1 MKIGNPTKLS
11 LIGRILLFCMC
22 LFLLGGC
29 ATVHPNPKLEE
40 VVDLTEVSRKKL
52 NPPDRSD
59 EIFFVMTLS
68 GGGTRAAA
76 LAYGVMEALNQV
88 DIPVQASST
97 RTSAE
102 GTAGHTVLKEVDI
115 MSSVSGGSFTAAY
128 YGLYKDRLFED
139 FKDRFLYRNVQS
151 ALFWRIFNPINWGKF
166 LTTGYGRSNMAADY
180 YDKILFNNAPYGDIL
195 SNDGPMIMVQATDI
209 IDGFNFTFTPYFFSL
224 ICSDLREIPVSFA
237 VTASSSFPGAFNGVS
252 LHNYGGT
259 CGIDT
264 KPWVNAAIATNDPLD
279 NSYQL
284 AKREL
289 AYRDS
294 EKKKYVHLYDGG
306 VSDNLGLRSPF
317 TAILQIER
325 EKRFEE
331 LGLAN
336 TKKVVFIIVNAQIS
350 KSKDNV
356 ILSHL
361 PNTPRTGRSLGAAMT
376 TIMNSGNFDTLFMF
390 KEYLLRAQEQ
400 GTTTEVYPIHIAFEN
415 LEDPAERKF
424 FENVSTAL
432 ALPEETVDKLIEV
445 GGRLLYKN
453 KEFQRLVKDL
463 GGTIGNKQ
471 KVKGM
476 TDSELLETLK

>member
-1 MKIGNPTKLS
+1 MIKGKSHTLQ
-11 LIGRILLFCMC
+11 LTGRIILFVVC
-22 LFLLGGC
+22 LSFLGAC
-29 ATVHPNPKLEE
+29 ATVHPNPQLEE
-40 VVDLTEVSRKKL
+40 AIYLNEVSRKKL

-88 DIPVQASST
+88 EIPAVSPT
-97 RTSAE
+97 INTSAE
-102 GTAGHTVLKEVDI
+102 GNAGHTVLKEVDVI
-115 MSSVSGGSFTAAY
+115 SSVSGGSFTSAY
-128 YGLYKDRLFED
+128 YALHEDRLFED

-180 YDKILFNNAPYGDIL
+180 YDKILFDNATYGDIL
-195 SNDGPMIMVQATDI
+195 VNKGPMIMIQATDI
-209 IDGFNFTFTPYFFSL
+209 IDGFNFTFTPYFFTL
-224 ICSDLREIPVSFA
+224 ICSDLRGIPVSFA

-259 CGIDT
+259 CGIDAD
-264 KPWVNAAIATNDPLD
+264 PWVYEAIAKNDPLD

-284 AKREL
+284 ARREL
-289 AYRDS
+289 AYRNS
-294 EKKKYVHLYDGG
+294 EEKKYVHLYDGG

-317 TAILQIER
+317 TALLQLGR
-325 EKRFEE
+325 QKKFED
-331 LGLAN
+331 LGLGK
-336 TKKVVFIIVNAQIS
+336 TKKVIFIIVNAQIS
-350 KSKDNV
+350 KSKDNI

-390 KEYLLRAQEQ
+390 KEYLMRAKEK
-400 GTTTEVYPIHIAFEN
+400 GTTADVYAIHLAFEN
-415 LEDPAERKF
+415 LEDPEEREF
-424 FENVSTAL
+424 YQNVSTAL

-463 GGTIGNKQ
+463 GGTILDRQ
-471 KVKGM
+471 
-476 TDSELLETLK
+476 

>member
-1 MKIGNPTKLS
+1 MKKENSNIQQPIGK
-11 LIGRILLFCMC
+11 IILFVVC
-22 LFLLGGC
+22 LFLLGAC

-40 VVDLTEVSRKKL
+40 VIDLNDVSRKKL
-52 NPPDRSD
+52 NPPGRSD

-88 DIPVQASST
+88 EIPVASGEAN
-97 RTSAE
+97 TSAE
-102 GTAGHTVLKEVDI
+102 GNAGHTVLKEVDI
-115 MSSVSGGSFTAAY
+115 ISSVSGGSFTSAY
-128 YGLYKDRLFED
+128 YGLYEDRLFED
-139 FKDRFLYRNVQS
+139 YKDRFLYRNVQS

-166 LTTGYGRSNMAADY
+166 LTTGYGRSNMASDY
-180 YDKILFNNAPYGDIL
+180 YDKILFNNATYGDIL
-195 SNDGPMIMVQATDI
+195 SNDGPMILVQATDI
-209 IDGFNFTFTPYFFSL
+209 IDGFNFTFTPYFFTL

-259 CGIDT
+259 CGNEAE
-264 KPWVNAAIATNDPLD
+264 PWVHAAIEKNDPLD

-284 AKREL
+284 ARREL

-317 TAILQIER
+317 TSILHLGRQ
-325 EKRFEE
+325 KKFAE
-331 LGLAN
+331 LGLDN
-336 TKKVVFIIVNAQIS
+336 TKKVIFIIVNAQIS
-350 KSKDNV
+350 KSRDN
-356 ILSHL
+356 ILLSHL

-390 KEYLLRAQEQ
+390 KEYLMRAKEK
-400 GTTTEVYPIHIAFEN
+400 GTAVDVYAVHLAFEN
-415 LEDPAERKF
+415 IEDPDERKF
-424 FENVSTAL
+424 YENISTAL
-432 ALPEETVDKLIEV
+432 ALPEETVDKLIDV

-453 KEFQRLVKDL
+453 KEFLRLVKDL
-463 GGTIGNKQ
+463 GGTIS
-471 KVKGM
+471 VKKSMTGK

>member
-1 MKIGNPTKLS
+1 MKIGKLKIFHLTGKS
-11 LIGRILLFCMC
+11 ILIAVC
-22 LFLLGGC
+22 LFLLGAC

-40 VVDLTEVSRKKL
+40 KIDLNEVSRKKL

-59 EIFFVMTLS
+59 EVFFVMTLS

-88 DIPVQASST
+88 EIPAAALSTAAPASN
-97 RTSAE
+97 
-102 GTAGHTVLKEVDI
+102 TAKRPLLKEVDMI
-115 MSSVSGGSFTAAY
+115 SSVSGGSFTSAY
-128 YGLYKDRLFED
+128 YGLYEDRLFED
-139 FKDRFLYRNVQS
+139 FKDLFLYRNVQS

-180 YDKILFNNAPYGDIL
+180 YDKILFNNAVYGDIL
-195 SNDGPMIMVQATDI
+195 VNKGPMIMIQATDI
-209 IDGFNFTFTPYFFSL
+209 IDGFNFTFTPYFFTL
-224 ICSDLREIPVSFA
+224 ICSDLRGIPVSFA
-237 VTASSSFPGAFNGVS
+237 VTASSSFPGAFNGMS

-259 CGIDT
+259 CGIDAE
-264 KPWVNAAIATNDPLD
+264 PWVYEAIGKNNPLD

-284 AKREL
+284 ARREL

-317 TAILQIER
+317 TALIQLGKQ
-325 EKRFEE
+325 KKFAE
-331 LGLAN
+331 LGLSN
-336 TKKVVFIIVNAQIS
+336 TKKVIFIIVNAQIS
-350 KSKDNV
+350 KSRDNI

-390 KEYLLRAQEQ
+390 KEYLMRAKET
-400 GTTTEVYPIHIAFEN
+400 GTAAEVYAIHLAFEN
-415 LEDPAERKF
+415 LENPEEVHF

-432 ALPEETVDKLIEV
+432 SLPEETVNKLIEV

-453 KEFQRLVKDL
+453 KEFQRLVKDM
-463 GGTIGNKQ
+463 GGTIPEQYVSN
-471 KVKGM
+471 
-476 TDSELLETLK
+476 